1 MIEILEMRAMVC
13 MSSKKYIA
21 PCFKVLR
28 PIRASSEG
36 VTADLALGYLP
47 SQWAEVARRHA
58 GGESL
63 RQLAKLYRVS
73 HEAVRQV
80 LKR

>member
-1 MIEILEMRAMVC
+1 MIEILEMRVLGFMN
-13 MSSKKYIA
+13 SERYIIR
-21 PCFKVLR
+21 CSKVLR
-28 PIRASSEG
+28 PTRASSEG
-36 VTADLALGYLP
+36 VTPDVSLGYLP

-58 GGESL
+58 GGDSL
-63 RQLAKLYRVS
+63 RQLAKGDGVS